1 MGAKKK
7 IAVKAVCLTGI
18 CACALCIVLFYIYT
32 GRLQEDMH
40 TTPKQDDDGYY
51 LLCTKE
57 DFNWFISMAE
67 QGNIDINVRLN
78 NDLILNDTS
87 GWENWDDLP
96 PENKYYPISHY
107 NGCFDGGGFALE
119 GYYSGCTR
127 NWQAFIFSVLEE
139 DARITNLNIRNS
151 FFRTTYRDSSYEED
165 DGRIDVVT
173 SAALCFCNYGIIEG
187 CDVQAKVVGA
197 WSAGGIAGI
206 NYGQMIHCRFSG
218 SVEAGLSQNIKRPEE
233 RPGVSTLHA
242 GGICRSNRGIIRD
255 CQNDGRITLG
265 TLPEDYH
272 MTYAAGGIAGRIAS
286 EGRIEDSENTGSVEC
301 VQLAGGIAGASWG
314 SISGCIN
321 SGDVHVAQPDWKYI
335 KALICAGICASNGGT
350 IDTCLH
356 RGSATV
362 TQSSLSFYAP
372 VYGIACNIVNPNKGV
387 IANCY
392 YLKENTLQAYRQSGV
407 YKLSSDDATDFSAYL
422 AGDKKMEDRD
432 TWELLSDLPDYPGT
446 DEDDFIRLGIGPAEH
461 VHYEVQ
467 PGDNLWDIAE
477 TYYGSGTFY
486 ELLERET
493 AAGADTPLIPGER
506 LLIPRRDYYLLRA
519 NDEEGIGWN
528 YCELP
533 SGETCPMHFIAA
545 KPIDWYYGYMDFD
558 GGRGFSVMWPK
569 EKEQGQDVPEA
580 DIRILY
586 RFDGNPEGD
595 FFADWGAVRQ
605 SIRQS
610 AEACCGDAVDSL
622 RFYCYALDNGEKLYG
637 FSFQLYRRTDALR
650 CAAFYR
656 IRDCFLAEFVG
667 IEPVQQDWHVLERV
681 RYLAAEIDNVL
692 SIPEAESDCE
702 AFYGR
707 ENWDFP
713 MLHNP
718 FAAALAYSK
727 DADCSAYVLFTGAQ

>member
-1 MGAKKK
+1 M
-7 IAVKAVCLTGI
+7 
-18 CACALCIVLFYIYT
+18 
-32 GRLQEDMH
+32 
-40 TTPKQDDDGYY
+40 
-51 LLCTKE
+51 
-57 DFNWFISMAE
+57 
-67 QGNIDINVRLN
+67 
-78 NDLILNDTS
+78 
-87 GWENWDDLP
+87 
-96 PENKYYPISHY
+96 
-107 NGCFDGGGFALE
+107 
-119 GYYSGCTR
+119 
-127 NWQAFIFSVLEE
+127 
-139 DARITNLNIRNS
+139 
-151 FFRTTYRDSSYEED
+151 
-165 DGRIDVVT
+165 
-173 SAALCFCNYGIIEG
+173 
-187 CDVQAKVVGA
+187 
-197 WSAGGIAGI
+197 
-206 NYGQMIHCRFSG
+206 
-218 SVEAGLSQNIKRPEE
+218 
-233 RPGVSTLHA
+233 
-242 GGICRSNRGIIRD
+242 
-255 CQNDGRITLG
+255 
-265 TLPEDYH
+265 
-272 MTYAAGGIAGRIAS
+272 
-286 EGRIEDSENTGSVEC
+286 
-301 VQLAGGIAGASWG
+301 
-314 SISGCIN
+314 
-321 SGDVHVAQPDWKYI
+321 AQPDWKYI

-387 IANCY
+387 FANCY

-407 YKLSSDDATDFSAYL
+407 YKLSSDDAADFSAYL

-656 IRDCFLAEFVG
+656 IRDGFLAEFVG